1 MNYAIKKLLIF
12 FKELQKNTDYG
23 LEPQQSFI
31 KTGDKKK
38 PRKHKYLE
46 ILSDNPCKE
55 IMMNFL
61 NIE

>member
-1 MNYAIKKLLIF
+1 MILFSIRYEMSMKINYELSYKKTINI

-38 PRKHKYLE
+38 P
-46 ILSDNPCKE
+46 ST
-55 IMMNFL
+55 
-61 NIE
+61 NI

>member
-1 MNYAIKKLLIF
+1 MSMKINYELSYKKTINI

-38 PRKHKYLE
+38 P
-46 ILSDNPCKE
+46 ST
-55 IMMNFL
+55 
-61 NIE
+61 NI